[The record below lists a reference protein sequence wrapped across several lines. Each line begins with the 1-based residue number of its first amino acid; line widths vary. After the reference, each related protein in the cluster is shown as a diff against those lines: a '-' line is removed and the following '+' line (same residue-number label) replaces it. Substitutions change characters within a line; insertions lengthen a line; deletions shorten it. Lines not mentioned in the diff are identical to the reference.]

1 MHGQTLVVG
10 FGVTGSSAASH
21 LLACGADAADL
32 VVLDADADAVRS
44 ATELGARALRGDG
57 TDRVAFARA
66 ASVEVDRIVIA
77 LVPDHTAVMSTM
89 LARELCPSAMIVT
102 AVRENAHVT
111 TARRLGADHA
121 VVTAEAAG
129 SALAGALHQRHRP
142 ARTPWA
148 IAQRPARA
156 SEVGR
161 ELRDSDPTAVGLIR
175 DCRRHW
181 GTHAAGLRVAPG
193 DQIVLLRTH
202 TLTES

>member
-57 TDRVAFARA
+57 TDRVALARV

-77 LVPDHTAVMSTM
+77 LVPDQTAVMSTM

-102 AVRENAHVT
+102 AVREDAHVPT
-111 TARRLGADHA
+111 
-121 VVTAEAAG
+121 
-129 SALAGALHQRHRP
+129 
-142 ARTPWA
+142 
-148 IAQRPARA
+148 ARA
-156 SEVGR
+156 SAPTTRWSPPRPPAMPWPEFCSSAAVRRAHRGR
-161 ELRDSDPTAVGLIR
+161 SLNDRLGHPRWD
-175 DCRRHW
+175 
-181 GTHAAGLRVAPG
+181 
-193 DQIVLLRTH
+193 
-202 TLTES
+202 ES